1 MGVGTMEGDEAG
13 TWRASPCRLL
23 PLVLEQA
30 GGGELCGR
38 TTGAKALF
46 CFTAEIILTGEKEKP
61 PGGAEAAVPD
71 GSVMEEAPSGGLA
84 GTTVGGRAQQAHPEG
99 WGRSWGGDGGWMG
112 MGDGDRGGLRRGAA
126 PHSLA

>member
-1 MGVGTMEGDEAG
+1 MEGDEAG
-13 TWRASPCRLL
+13 TRRASPCRLL

-84 GTTVGGRAQQAHPEG
+84 GTTVGGCTQQAHPEG
-99 WGRSWGGDGGWMG
+99 WGHSWGGDRGVD
-112 MGDGDRGGLRRGAA
+112 GDGGQGSRGSPARSCAA
-126 PHSLA
+126 LTGVG